1 VIASEDRMSEQ
12 RSIAGLIL
20 GWRPMIFRVTLA
32 AAVIS
37 VIVSLL
43 MPNWYAAEATFL
55 PPEEAESGG
64 SLARVFSQMGMDFGA
79 GGLTSSTPAAD
90 LMLGILKSRLL
101 RGSVVDRFGL
111 IDVYEADSR
120 DDAIEDLGD
129 HLRVSTTS
137 EGLIEVWV
145 EDRDPERAAGM
156 ANAFVGFLDE
166 YNRRTSA
173 EKARRTR
180 ELVGSIIEENRER
193 LEDAASR
200 LREFQEEHETIEI
213 SEQTRVTVEAIAA
226 LESEL
231 ARLEIE
237 RGLLE
242 DFSSPDQMERKT
254 LDARI
259 LEVERKVAE
268 LRFGGGASAAG
279 GVLLPLSEIPGLG
292 LELANL
298 TREVIVQERV
308 LEFLTSQYEDARI
321 QESRDMEVIHVLDA
335 AFPPLRKFRPRR
347 SVIVM
352 LSVILALLG
361 SIGLAFAAD
370 GLLEYASKSPPGLA
384 LGDSRDSRLLLGFL
398 RWLRVW
404 GGPKGERGDPA
415 SPSS

>member
-1 VIASEDRMSEQ
+1 MSEQ

-20 GWRPMIFRVTLA
+20 GWRPMVFRVTLA
-32 AAVIS
+32 AAVVS
-37 VIVSLL
+37 VVASLL

-64 SLARVFSQMGMDFGA
+64 SLARVFSQMGMDFGV

-90 LMLGILKSRLL
+90 LMLGILKSRLI
-101 RGSVVDRFGL
+101 RGQVVDRFDL

-120 DDAIEDLGD
+120 DHAVEDLGD

-137 EGLIEVWV
+137 EGLVEVWV

-156 ANAFVGFLDE
+156 ANAFVEFLDE

-173 EKARRTR
+173 ERARRTR
-180 ELVGSIIEENRER
+180 ELVGSIIEENRDR
-193 LEDAASR
+193 LDDAAAR
-200 LREFQEEHETIEI
+200 LRAFQEEHETIEI
-213 SEQTRVTVEAIAA
+213 SEQTRVTVEAIAQ

-231 ARLEIE
+231 ARVEIE

-242 DFSSPDQMERKT
+242 DFSSPDQMERKK
-254 LDARI
+254 LDARVR
-259 LEVERKVAE
+259 EVEEKIAE
-268 LRFGGGASAAG
+268 LRFGGRSEGDDG
-279 GVLLPLSEIPGLG
+279 GVLLPLSAIPGLG
-292 LELANL
+292 LELADL
-298 TREVIVQERV
+298 TREVMVQERV

-335 AFPPLRKFRPRR
+335 ASPPLKKFRPRR

-352 LSVILALLG
+352 LSVILALIG
-361 SIGLAFAAD
+361 SIGLAFAAE
-370 GLLEYASKSPPGLA
+370 GLLEYAAKGPPGLA
-384 LGDSRDSRLLLGFL
+384 LGDSRDSRVLLGFL
-398 RWLRVW
+398 RWLRAW
-404 GGPKGERGDPA
+404 GGPKGERSDPA